1 MKLDQRKLQVSL
13 FKPGPVY
20 FMNPVVCGVR
30 LYYPPTG
37 HIIEESEERSVHR
50 NKHMAMRRMTLAVD
64 GEITPSICKVKMWN
78 GTVLW
83 GVSPAAPPRSAST
96 APLVLAARE
105 LRWKMAYAH
114 AWKLNQEE
122 GAK

>member
-1 MKLDQRKLQVSL
+1 MKLDLSKLQVSV
-13 FKPGPVY
+13 FSPEPVG
-20 FMNPVVCGVR
+20 FMNPILRGVR

-78 GTVLW
+78 GIVSW
-83 GVSPAAPPRSAST
+83 SVSPAAPPRSAST

-114 AWKLNQEE
+114 AWKLNQEDWV
-122 GAK
+122 K